1 MYKYIQNST
10 QKEMDKNTM
19 NKSLNNNSQKI
30 LLKQITTLLM
40 VASLSLLTACGSM
53 GDTEE
58 PNNAD
63 VEDRTGN
70 GNNSE
75 NYEGQT
81 GAYDGSGMADGSSV
95 ATGVSGDLNDPN
107 SPLSIRTIYFE
118 HDSTQINTQGQSAL
132 NAHAEYLSLNPNQH
146 IVLEGHTDESG
157 TRDYNLSLGER
168 RGQAVEEFLSASG
181 VTSQQMEVRSFG
193 EENPVS
199 IDQSESS
206 RQLNR
211 RVELLY

>member
-1 MYKYIQNST
+1 MYKNL
-10 QKEMDKNTM
+10 QKNMNTP
-19 NKSLNNNSQKI
+19 KRFLLSPV
-30 LLKQITTLLM
+30 LKQAGSLLI
-40 VASLSLLTACGSM
+40 VASLTMLSACGSI
-53 GDTEE
+53 GDTAE

-63 VEDRTGN
+63 VEDRSGN
-70 GNNSE
+70 GANSAD
-75 NYEGQT
+75 YEGQT
-81 GAYDGSGMADGSSV
+81 GAYDGSDMNGGS
-95 ATGVSGDLNDPN
+95 AMTGVSGDLNDPN

-146 IVLEGHTDESG
+146 IVVEGHTDESG

-168 RGQAVEEFLSASG
+168 RGQSVADFLSASG
-181 VTSQQMEVRSFG
+181 VSGQQMEIRSFG

-199 IDQSESS
+199 LEQSESA

>member
-1 MYKYIQNST
+1 MYLHMQNST
-10 QKEMDKNTM
+10 HKEMDKKIM
-19 NKSLNNNSQKI
+19 NKSLSNNSARF
-30 LLKQITTLLM
+30 LLKQAATLLIA
-40 VASLSLLTACGSM
+40 ASFSLLTACGSM

-81 GAYDGSGMADGSSV
+81 GAYDSSDMAGGSTV

-132 NAHAEYLSLNPNQH
+132 NAHAEYLSLNPKQH

-168 RGQAVEEFLSASG
+168 RGQAVEDFLSASG
-181 VTSQQMEVRSFG
+181 VSGQQMEVRSFG

-199 IDQSESS
+199 FDQSESS

>member
-1 MYKYIQNST
+1 MYKNL
-10 QKEMDKNTM
+10 QKNMNTP
-19 NKSLNNNSQKI
+19 QKF
-30 LLKQITTLLM
+30 LSPVLKQAGSLFIA
-40 VASLSLLTACGSM
+40 ASFTMLTACGSI

-63 VEDRTGN
+63 VEDRNGGN
-70 GNNSE
+70 SAA
-75 NYEGQT
+75 YEGQT
-81 GAYDGSGMADGSSV
+81 GAYDGSDMAGGS
-95 ATGVSGDLNDPN
+95 AMTGVSGDLSDPN

-132 NAHAEYLSLNPNQH
+132 NAHAEYLSLNPNQQ
-146 IVLEGHTDESG
+146 IILEGHTDESG

-168 RGQAVEEFLSASG
+168 RAQAVADFLSASG
-181 VTSQQMEVRSFG
+181 VSSQQIEIRSYG
-193 EENPVS
+193 EESPVS
-199 IDQSESS
+199 IEQSESA